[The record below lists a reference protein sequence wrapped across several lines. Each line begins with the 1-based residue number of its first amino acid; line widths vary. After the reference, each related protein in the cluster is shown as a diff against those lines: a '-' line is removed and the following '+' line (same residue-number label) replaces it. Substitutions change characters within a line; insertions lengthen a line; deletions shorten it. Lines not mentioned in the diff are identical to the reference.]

1 MRALLVLPTY
11 NEAGNIEEVV
21 ERALAST
28 PDIDVMIVDDN
39 SPDGTGR
46 IADRLAAA
54 EPRVTVM
61 HRPGKGGLGPA
72 YIAGFTDGLRRGYDA
87 FIEMDSDLSHDP
99 ADLARLVEAAQV
111 SDLVIGSRYVPG
123 GGVTNWST
131 VRLRLSQAGNLYARV
146 LLGFGLTDSTSGYR
160 CYRRGL
166 IETLPLERIGSE
178 GYTFQIEMAWHAWT
192 LGFRLSEIPI
202 VFRERSVG
210 ASKMSNRIVV
220 EAVWRVFLFALRF
233 RRAPRRPHPRSFAA
247 GSTDRRET
255 A

>member
-1 MRALLVLPTY
+1 MKALLVLPTY
-11 NEAGNIEEVV
+11 NEAANINEVV
-21 ERALAST
+21 ERALAAT
-28 PDIDVMIVDDN
+28 PQIDVMIVDDN
-39 SPDGTGR
+39 SPDGTGK
-46 IADRLAAA
+46 IADAIAG
-54 EPRVTVM
+54 EQPRVTVM

-99 ADLARLVEAAQV
+99 ADLARFVAAAERA
-111 SDLVIGSRYVPG
+111 DLVIGSRYVPG
-123 GGVTNWST
+123 GGVTNWSKA
-131 VRLRLSQAGNLYARV
+131 RLRLSQAGNLYARV

-178 GYTFQIEMAWHAWT
+178 GYTFQIEMAWRAWG
-192 LGFRLSEIPI
+192 LGFKVTEIPI
-202 VFRERSVG
+202 VFQERREG

-220 EAVWRVFLFALRF
+220 EALWRVLGFALRL
-233 RRAPRRPHPRSFAA
+233 RRAPKQPHPRSVAA
-247 GSTDRRET
+247 QPRRQT